1 MLKSSIIAFAL
12 IVMSVTARDDRITYK
27 LREDQTVE
35 QFCSAWSQECYK
47 YVPTHQSGAEVGELC
62 ERGPKEGEAQ
72 AYCDG
77 YTVTEHGSAVAKIL
91 HDQPA

>member
-1 MLKSSIIAFAL
+1 
-12 IVMSVTARDDRITYK
+12 MSPFR
-27 LREDQTVE
+27 
-35 QFCSAWSQECYK
+35 

-77 YTVTEHGSAVAKIL
+77 YIVTEHGSAVAKIL
-91 HDQPA
+91 YDQPA